1 MHCDILYSTLTR
13 RAESM
18 DSLNTG
24 LKRTANIY
32 DEMRGRYLTFI
43 VDKQT
48 FGIPIADVVQIV
60 GVQEIT
66 DIPEL
71 PNYAKGVINLRGS
84 IIPLIDMRIRFHK
97 EEIPYNDRTCII
109 VTDIGSRSIG
119 LIVEAVDEVTT
130 ISDEEISPPPVVSED
145 YTNKFLTGIGL
156 VNEKII
162 LLIDTRKIL
171 LSSDIEKFNEI

>member
-1 MHCDILYSTLTR
+1 
-13 RAESM
+13 M
-18 DSLNTG
+18 DNLNSG
-24 LKRTANIY
+24 LKQNVNIY

-43 VDKQT
+43 VDEQT

-66 DIPEL
+66 EVPEL
-71 PNYAKGVINLRGS
+71 PSYAKGVINLRGN

-97 EEIPYNDRTCII
+97 EEIAYNDRTCII
-109 VTDIGSRSIG
+109 VTDIGGRFIG

-130 ISDEEISPPPVVSED
+130 ISDDEISPPPIVSAD
-145 YTNKFLTGIGL
+145 YTSNFLTGIGL
-156 VNEKII
+156 QNDKII

-171 LSSDIEKFNEI
+171 SGSDIEKLEVAEV